1 LRRRAGRPQLKR
13 DPSGSSRVTN
23 PFEFLPA
30 EIPNAIRALARP
42 LAGPDQ
48 GLLAWSHLGAR
59 EVLRSLTRSRVGIT
73 RGEVYRGDFEPF
85 PIDDWECHRVGA
97 EQPTT
102 FAERSRAV
110 AASYLAKYP
119 DDATG
124 PALFVFDFE
133 TQNAAA

>member
-1 LRRRAGRPQLKR
+1 MS
-13 DPSGSSRVTN
+13 D

-30 EIPNAIRALARP
+30 EIPNAIKALARP
-42 LAGPDQ
+42 LTGPDE
-48 GLLAWSHLGAR
+48 GLLAWSHPGAR
-59 EVLRSLTRSRVGIT
+59 EVLQSLARSRVGIT
-73 RGEVYRGDFEPF
+73 RGEVYRGGLQQF
-85 PIDDWECHRVGA
+85 PLDDWECHRVGA
-97 EQPTT
+97 EQPTS

>member
-1 LRRRAGRPQLKR
+1 VS
-13 DPSGSSRVTN
+13 D
-23 PFEFLPA
+23 PFELLPA
-30 EIPNAIRALARP
+30 EIPNAIKALARP
-42 LAGPDQ
+42 LSGPDQ

-59 EVLRSLTRSRVGIT
+59 EVLRSLARSKVGIT
-73 RGEVYRGDFEPF
+73 RGEVYRGGLQPF

-110 AASYLAKYP
+110 AASYLAKYS
-119 DDATG
+119 DDTTG

-133 TQNAAA
+133 TQDAAA